1 MFNIG
6 LVELLIIIFFLVV
19 FVKPEDIPKI
29 SRYIGLFYRKINSYI
44 FNIKHELTNISID
57 HKPDI
62 SIDHKPEKILKSKK
76 KKINSK

>member
-19 FVKPEDIPKI
+19 FVKPEDLPKI

-57 HKPDI
+57 HEA
-62 SIDHKPEKILKSKK
+62 EKILKSKK

>member
-6 LVELLIIIFFLVV
+6 LVELLIIIFFLLV

-57 HKPDI
+57 HE
-62 SIDHKPEKILKSKK
+62 PEKILKSKK